1 MLQSGIRFFAF
12 PEYTQ
17 RMAKDSGV
25 ILVADDEPDIRNTV
39 AAGLR
44 AQGYTVH
51 AAADGAEALRLA
63 AIALPD
69 YVILDLMM
77 PVLDGLETCRRLRA
91 WTEAPILVL
100 SARSEE
106 TQKVRALD
114 LGADDYLTKPF
125 GMDELTAR
133 IRAALRR
140 RAGRAADAPTF
151 TAGDL
156 TVDYARRLAYKAGG
170 ELKLTPHEYEIL
182 RFMTQ
187 NAERVLTHR
196 QVLAAVWGPED
207 IEETQYLRVHI
218 SHLRQKIED
227 NPARPRLIVTEPG
240 VGYRFRAGEK

>member
-1 MLQSGIRFFAF
+1 M
-12 PEYTQ
+12 P
-17 RMAKDSGV
+17 KDSGV
-25 ILVADDEPDIRNTV
+25 ILIADDEPEIRKTV
-39 AAGLR
+39 AASLE

-51 AAADGAEALRLA
+51 TAADGAEALRLA

-69 YVILDLMM
+69 FVILDLMM
-77 PVLDGLETCRRLRA
+77 PVLDGLETCRRLRS
-91 WTEAPILVL
+91 WTDVPILVL

-106 TQKVRALD
+106 IQKVRALD

-140 RAGRAADAPTF
+140 QAGRAADAPVF
-151 TAGDL
+151 TSGNL
-156 TVDYARRLAYKAGG
+156 TIDYAKRLAYKSNR

-207 IEETQYLRVHI
+207 VEETQYLRVHV

-227 NPARPRLIVTEPG
+227 NPARPKFIVTEPG
-240 VGYRFRAGEK
+240 VGYRFRG

>member
-1 MLQSGIRFFAF
+1 MG
-12 PEYTQ
+12 
-17 RMAKDSGV
+17 KDSGT
-25 ILVADDEPDIRNTV
+25 ILVVDDEPEIRKTV
-39 AAGLR
+39 AASLQ
-44 AQGYTVH
+44 AQGYAVH
-51 AAADGAEALRLA
+51 TAANGEEALRLA

-69 YVILDLMM
+69 CVILDLMM
-77 PVLDGLETCRRLRA
+77 PVLDGVETCRRLRA
-91 WTEAPILVL
+91 WTDVPILVL

-125 GMDELTAR
+125 GMGELTAR

-140 RAGRAADAPTF
+140 RNGRPADTPIF

-156 TVDYARRLAYKAGG
+156 VVDYARRLAFKNAQ

-207 IEETQYLRVHI
+207 VEETQYLRVHV

-227 NPARPRLIVTEPG
+227 NPARPRFIVTEPG
-240 VGYRFRAGEK
+240 VGYRFRIGESGE

>member
-1 MLQSGIRFFAF
+1 MG
-12 PEYTQ
+12 
-17 RMAKDSGV
+17 KDSGT
-25 ILVADDEPDIRNTV
+25 ILVVDDEPEIRKTV
-39 AAGLR
+39 AASLQ
-44 AQGYTVH
+44 AQGYAVH
-51 AAADGAEALRLA
+51 MAASGEEALRLA

-69 YVILDLMM
+69 CVILDLMM
-77 PVLDGLETCRRLRA
+77 PVLDGVETCRRLRA
-91 WTEAPILVL
+91 WTDVPILVL

-125 GMDELTAR
+125 GMGELTAR

-140 RAGRAADAPTF
+140 RNGRPADTPIF

-156 TVDYARRLAYKAGG
+156 TLDYSRRLAFKNAQ

-207 IEETQYLRVHI
+207 VEETQYLRVHV

-227 NPARPRLIVTEPG
+227 NPARPRFIVTEPG
-240 VGYRFRAGEK
+240 VGYRFRIGESGE

>member
-1 MLQSGIRFFAF
+1 MDNNRD
-12 PEYTQ
+12 
-17 RMAKDSGV
+17 RV
-25 ILVADDEPDIRNTV
+25 LVVDDEPELRKSIV
-39 AAGLR
+39 AGLE
-44 AQGYTVH
+44 AQGYEVY
-51 AAADGAEALRLA
+51 AAADGEEALRLA
-63 AIALPD
+63 AISPPD
-69 YVILDLMM
+69 FVILDLMM
-77 PVLDGLETCRRLRA
+77 PVLDGMETCRRLRA
-91 WTEAPILVL
+91 WTDVPILVL

-125 GMDELTAR
+125 GMSELTAR

-140 RAGRAADAPTF
+140 RQMARPADTPIF

-156 TVDYARRLAYKAGG
+156 VVDYAKRLAFKQGQ

-196 QVLAAVWGPED
+196 QVLVAVWGPED
-207 IEETQYLRVHI
+207 AEETQYLRVHV

-227 NPARPRLIVTEPG
+227 NPARPRFIVTESG
-240 VGYRFRAGEK
+240 VGYRFRTMELDGK

>member
-1 MLQSGIRFFAF
+1 
-12 PEYTQ
+12 
-17 RMAKDSGV
+17 MAKDSGV
-25 ILVADDEPDIRNTV
+25 ILVVDDEPEIRKTV
-39 AAGLR
+39 AASLE
-44 AQGYTVH
+44 AQGYMVH
-51 AAADGAEALRLA
+51 TAANGEEALRQASLV
-63 AIALPD
+63 LPD
-69 YVILDLMM
+69 FVILDLMM
-77 PVLDGLETCRRLRA
+77 PVMDGLETCRRLRT
-91 WTEAPILVL
+91 WTEVPILVL

-106 TQKVRALD
+106 VQKVRALD

-133 IRAALRR
+133 IRASLRR
-140 RAGRAADAPTF
+140 RAGRPSDAPLF

-156 TVDYARRLAYKAGG
+156 VVDYARRLAFKGER

-207 IEETQYLRVHI
+207 VEETQYLRVHV

-227 NPARPRLIVTEPG
+227 NPARPRFIVTEPG
-240 VGYRFRAGEK
+240 VGYRFRVGDQAH

>member
-1 MLQSGIRFFAF
+1 M
-12 PEYTQ
+12 Q
-17 RMAKDSGV
+17 RADAS
-25 ILVADDEPDIRNTV
+25 ILVIDDEPEIRRAVTASL
-39 AAGLR
+39 AALGYSVRAAEGGEEGLR
-44 AQGYTVH
+44 MATLDV
-51 AAADGAEALRLA
+51 
-63 AIALPD
+63 PD
-69 YVILDLMM
+69 LVILDLMM
-77 PVLDGLETCRRLRA
+77 PGMDGLEVCRRLRA
-91 WTEAPILVL
+91 WTEVPILIL
-100 SARSEE
+100 SARSQEP
-106 TQKVRALD
+106 QKVMALD

-140 RAGRAADAPTF
+140 RRTAAAETPVF

-156 TVDYARRLAYKAGG
+156 QVDYARRLAFKNGR

-207 IEETQYLRVHI
+207 VEETQYLRVHV

-227 NPARPRLIVTEPG
+227 NPARPRFIVTEPG
-240 VGYRFRAGEK
+240 VGYRFRTQER

>member
-1 MLQSGIRFFAF
+1 
-12 PEYTQ
+12 
-17 RMAKDSGV
+17 MAKDSGV
-25 ILVADDEPDIRNTV
+25 ILVVDDEPEIRKTV
-39 AAGLR
+39 AASLE

-51 AAADGAEALRLA
+51 MAADGEEALRLA

-69 YVILDLMM
+69 FVILDLMM
-77 PVLDGLETCRRLRA
+77 PVLDGLETCRRLRS
-91 WTEAPILVL
+91 WTDVPILVL

-133 IRAALRR
+133 IRASLRR
-140 RAGRAADAPTF
+140 QAGRAADAPVF
-151 TAGDL
+151 AARDL
-156 TVDYARRLAYKAGG
+156 VVDYARRLVCKGER

-182 RFMTQ
+182 RFMTR

-207 IEETQYLRVHI
+207 VEETQYLRVHV

-227 NPARPRLIVTEPG
+227 NPARPKFIVTEPG
-240 VGYRFRAGEK
+240 VGYRFRVGEPVEEKQEKGTSS

>member
-1 MLQSGIRFFAF
+1 MQ
-12 PEYTQ
+12 
-17 RMAKDSGV
+17 KDSGT
-25 ILVADDEPDIRNTV
+25 ILVADDEPEIRRAVT
-39 AAGLR
+39 ASLH

-51 AAADGAEALRLA
+51 AAADGAEAVLKAEEFRPEL
-63 AIALPD
+63 I
-69 YVILDLMM
+69 VLDLMM
-77 PVLDGLETCRRLRA
+77 PGMDGMEACRRLRA
-91 WTEAPILVL
+91 WTDVPILIL

-106 TQKVRALD
+106 IQKVRALD

-133 IRAALRR
+133 IRASLRR
-140 RAGRAADAPTF
+140 RRAALPADAPVF
-151 TAGDL
+151 TAGGL
-156 TVDYARRLAYKAGG
+156 TVDYGRRLAFKGDR

-207 IEETQYLRVHI
+207 VEETQYLRVHV

-240 VGYRFRAGEK
+240 VGYRFRVGE